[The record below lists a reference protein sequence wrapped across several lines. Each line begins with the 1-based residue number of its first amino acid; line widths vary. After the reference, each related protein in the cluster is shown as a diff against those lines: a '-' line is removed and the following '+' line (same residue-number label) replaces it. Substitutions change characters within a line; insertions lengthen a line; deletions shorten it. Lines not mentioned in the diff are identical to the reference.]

1 MNNIVIEK
9 IWTDETFY
17 EVRIKFVTEKVSAI
31 HQTYI
36 NCGRLSKLSDKINEF
51 IETKNTVSW
60 SDSENFKESTLILEL
75 IKIDALGHVI
85 IHIDIR
91 DEDYRC
97 QCNLNTCLGNIIS
110 FSHKLTD
117 FDRYEVGEKITLAS
131 L

>member
-1 MNNIVIEK
+1 MDNIIIEK
-9 IWTDETFY
+9 IWTDEIFY
-17 EVRIKFVTEKVSAI
+17 EICIKFVTEKVSAI

-60 SDSENFKESTLILEL
+60 SDSENLKESSLILKL

-85 IHIDIR
+85 IHINIS

-97 QCNLNTCLGNIIS
+97 QCNLNTCLGNIIR
-110 FSHKLTD
+110 FSNKLND